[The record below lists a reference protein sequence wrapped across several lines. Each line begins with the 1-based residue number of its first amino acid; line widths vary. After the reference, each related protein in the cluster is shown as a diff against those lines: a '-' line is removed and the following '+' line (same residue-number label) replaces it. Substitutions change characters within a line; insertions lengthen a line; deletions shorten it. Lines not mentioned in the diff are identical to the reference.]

1 MTDPASIRYR
11 NPGAMWGGPHARL
24 WGAVNDIVLNDGQ
37 SNHIAVF
44 PTFVKGGAAQFDLWR
59 KAYAGMT
66 LPAAI
71 KKWSG
76 GNSNSAYA
84 SFLVKNSGIGADEPI
99 TNAILSSSRG
109 LELMKQQARWE
120 ADKTRLGE
128 SYPMTDFEWMQAQQ
142 LVFGPAKMSPPP
154 PPPDIPMPQPKPQQ
168 PAPSGGFFSAIIDA
182 ILAIFNRS

>member
-1 MTDPASIRYR
+1 
-11 NPGAMWGGPHARL
+11 MWGGPHARQ
-24 WGAVNDIVLNDGQ
+24 WGALDDIVLNDGQ

-59 KAYAGMT
+59 KAYAGLT
-66 LPAAI
+66 LPVAI

-84 SFLVKNSGIGADEPI
+84 SFLVKNAGIGADEPI
-99 TNAILSSSRG
+99 TNAILSSPRG

-120 ADKTRLGE
+120 AGKTRLGE
-128 SYPMTDFEWMQAQQ
+128 SYPMSDFEWMQAQQ

-154 PPPDIPMPQPKPQQ
+154 PDIPVPQPKPQQ
-168 PAPSGGFFSAIIDA
+168 PASGGFFSALINA
-182 ILAIFNRS
+182 ILAIFNRSKS